1 MQAYWIEILLSLS
14 SVAVF
19 VYLLCKYYAEY
30 KKCDYCNGKGI
41 QEQVVA
47 LCVVVLVK
55 CLISNL
61 TVN

>member
-1 MQAYWIEILLSLS
+1 MQAYWIEILLSLG

-19 VYLLCKYYAEY
+19 VYLLCKYYAETRSVITAM
-30 KKCDYCNGKGI
+30 GKGI